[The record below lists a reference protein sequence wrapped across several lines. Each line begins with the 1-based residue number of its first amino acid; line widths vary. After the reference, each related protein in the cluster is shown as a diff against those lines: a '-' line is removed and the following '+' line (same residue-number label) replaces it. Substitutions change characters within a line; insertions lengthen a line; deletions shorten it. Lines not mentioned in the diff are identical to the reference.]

1 MLSAGFKHLA
11 AYLGMLALSKQSQV
25 PGRNKEGVARLP
37 TKGQLD
43 LRVGVV
49 EGLVSHSLVS
59 HSRVWS
65 VVMPPGKAL
74 NILIAKYS

>member
-11 AYLGMLALSKQSQV
+11 AYLGMLALSKQSQA
-25 PGRNKEGVARLP
+25 PGRDKEEGVTGLP
-37 TKGQLD
+37 SKGQFD

-59 HSRVWS
+59 HKIDRV
-65 VVMPPGKAL
+65 
-74 NILIAKYS
+74 